1 MIRSD
6 FIKYAAALAATFR
19 INPSLAFEIA
29 EQEFSK
35 KDFGDDFFWGVST
48 SAYQIEGAFDADGK
62 GESIWDR
69 FTSHSGNVK
78 DRSDG
83 RVANDFYHRYG
94 ADLELLKSLNFENF
108 RFSFSWSRLMPDG
121 TGKINEKGIEYSIH
135 VNGPGELVAE
145 AAMFNEKRF
154 PASCAALEDTL
165 VVYIPRDAFIA
176 LILKRPKLS
185 LKFMSAY
192 SKRLRE
198 FVKQVEDLSGSNIK
212 QRLAKYI
219 LSNIDKNSSK
229 PKCILS
235 MTKKELSSSL
245 GTIPET
251 LSRALA
257 DLKKKAYI
265 ETLGKE
271 IIVKDIKGLKSLV

>member
-1 MIRSD
+1 MNLEKFLKRVFLFNELSESELKSIASVCSTKRLKKNETLFEEED
-6 FIKYAAALAATFR
+6 AA
-19 INPSLAFEIA
+19 NS
-29 EQEFSK
+29 
-35 KDFGDDFFWGVST
+35 FFVV
-48 SAYQIEGAFDADGK
+48 A
-62 GESIWDR
+62 
-69 FTSHSGNVK
+69 H
-78 DRSDG
+78 G
-83 RVANDFYHRYG
+83 RVKIF
-94 ADLELLKSLNFENF
+94 
-108 RFSFSWSRLMPDG
+108 
-121 TGKINEKGIEYSIH
+121 KINEKGIEYSIH